1 MGRKFNI
8 KRFFPKIRILGFF
21 FLILFFSAVL
31 YELNT
36 SSNNSFINSE
46 AVEAYQEGQSVLGVN
61 SSTVY
66 SLTTSFDENIYIPA
80 PSEEEVSAAV
90 VKYDEKIKRI
100 EEEKKKAEE
109 AGMANEEINVVA
121 PQALKLTV
129 MEILENLVQ
138 YTLDSGEARYQEN
151 IERIIYALI
160 LFYDAERLM
169 RKDILECAQLIK
181 ARIGEAFFVQFDAQ
195 LDQILKQKYK
205 IMYEQGAEAESFM
218 SKKQKTETQEQQEYC
233 V

>member
-1 MGRKFNI
+1 MLLLYFVIVIMMVQPVFCWCQAPRPSAGSLPLIRVYLKPSRK
-8 KRFFPKIRILGFF
+8 PPV
-21 FLILFFSAVL
+21 FS
-31 YELNT
+31 
-36 SSNNSFINSE
+36 
-46 AVEAYQEGQSVLGVN
+46 
-61 SSTVY
+61 
-66 SLTTSFDENIYIPA
+66 IPI
-80 PSEEEVSAAV
+80 VF
-90 VKYDEKIKRI
+90 KEKKG
-100 EEEKKKAEE
+100 EEKKKAEE